1 MPDIVQQYFIRPLN
15 EPSPV
20 KSFFTADGA
29 LVEPHYGV
37 IYNTTLAEDED
48 DQTKLVKMIFDMDGD
63 VCEYYDEGTQ
73 YWYDSEGVLVMTY
86 DDNGDWWMLNIA
98 NGT

>member
-1 MPDIVQQYFIRPLN
+1 
-15 EPSPV
+15 
-20 KSFFTADGA
+20 
-29 LVEPHYGV
+29 
-37 IYNTTLAEDED
+37 
-48 DQTKLVKMIFDMDGD
+48 MDGD

-98 NGT
+98 NGTQCYYYADEEQAICYSKQGEYLHYYTVAQADIANAFK

>member
-1 MPDIVQQYFIRPLN
+1 
-15 EPSPV
+15 
-20 KSFFTADGA
+20 
-29 LVEPHYGV
+29 
-37 IYNTTLAEDED
+37 
-48 DQTKLVKMIFDMDGD
+48 MIFDMDGD
-63 VCEYYDEGTQ
+63 VCEYYEAGTQ